1 MLETVDTNKKLEKSA
16 YKEWF
21 PRLKSELR
29 ELQQTAREAKLP
41 IIVIIEGWQLAG
53 KSDSMRHLA
62 EALDPR
68 GFRVHTT
75 FPPTEEEFS
84 NHWLQRFWER
94 FPERGRIV
102 LFVRSWYYRVL
113 HDRVEGEMS
122 DEQLTHAYQAINQ
135 TEQML
140 TADGAV
146 VVKFWLHISRKEQ
159 KKRLKSAEKNPFD
172 RYIVSESDWD
182 AYRLYKDY
190 EVAVEEMLERTSNH
204 GAPWIIVGSGDH
216 RYRRMRIFQ
225 ELCEGIVNGL
235 NEKKAREE
243 IAGSR
248 KGGNEINVPVLE
260 EMPTILD
267 KVDLSKKLGEEEY
280 NKKKVSLQLRL
291 RRTHN
296 EAHNHEIPMVCV
308 FEGWDAA
315 GKGGAIRRLTATL
328 DARYY
333 RVIPIGKPTPEEL
346 NKHYLWRFWKHIP
359 KKGVLTIFDRS
370 WYGRVMVE
378 RIEGFCTVEEWKR
391 AYQEINEF
399 EMQLFNAGVVINKF
413 WLHISKEEQK
423 ARFEARAEDPH
434 KSWKLTDE
442 DWRNREKWDQYR
454 EAVDEMIKRTSTTY
468 APWTII
474 EGNCKRFARVKV
486 IETVCTALDKSIAQ
500 REEEAAKTSKR
511 RKKKKKK

>member
-21 PRLKSELR
+21 PRLKFELR

-41 IIVIIEGWQLAG
+41 IIIILEGWHLAG

-75 FPPTEEEFS
+75 FPPTEEERTD
-84 NHWLQRFWER
+84 HWLQRFWER
-94 FPERGRIV
+94 FPEKGRV
-102 LFVRSWYYRVL
+102 VVFVRSWYYRVL
-113 HDRVEGEMS
+113 HERVEGTMT
-122 DEQLTHAYQAINQ
+122 DEQVTHAFQAINQ

-146 VVKFWLHISRKEQ
+146 VLKFWLHISRKEQ
-159 KKRLKSAEKNPFD
+159 KRRLKSAEKNPFD
-172 RYIVSESDWD
+172 RYVVSESDWE
-182 AYRLYKDY
+182 AYRLYSEY
-190 EVAVEEMLERTSNH
+190 ERSVEEMLERTSTH
-204 GAPWIIVGSGDH
+204 GAQWIIVGSGDH
-216 RYRRMRIFQ
+216 RYRRLRIFQ

-235 NEKKAREE
+235 NRQRLKKEL
-243 IAGSR
+243 AGVKKST
-248 KGGNEINVPVLE
+248 KEMSVPVLE

-267 KVDLSKKLGEEEY
+267 KVDLTKTLDSETY
-280 NKKKVSLQLRL
+280 DRKKVSLQLRL

-296 EAHNHEIPMVCV
+296 ESHNHGIPMVNV

-346 NKHYLWRFWKHIP
+346 NRHYLWRFWRHIP
-359 KKGVLTIFDRS
+359 KDGVLTIFDRS

-378 RIEGFCTVEEWKR
+378 RIEGFCTEEEWRR

-399 EMQLFNAGVVINKF
+399 ELQLFNAGVVINKF
-413 WLHISKEEQK
+413 WLHISAEEQL
-423 ARFEARAEDPH
+423 ARFESRAEDPH

-442 DWRNREKWDQYR
+442 DWRNREKWDLYR
-454 EAVDEMIKRTSTTY
+454 EAVDDMIKRTSTTY
-468 APWTII
+468 APWTIV
-474 EGNCKRFARVKV
+474 EGNCKRYARVKV
-486 IETVCTALDKSIAQ
+486 IETVCQTLDKAIEG
-500 REEEAAKTSKR
+500 RKPLKKKG
-511 RKKKKKK
+511 KKKK